1 MKIQERTGAGAGRS
15 ATPAQPSV
23 GDRLPTPPRER
34 KPALAALAV
43 LLILVGALG
52 ATMLVLQ
59 AGDRIEV
66 VKVTEA
72 IPAGGSV
79 NKSNSTPVMVAKDDS
94 IHYVEWTQLP
104 ELQKQKLKA
113 VNAIPAGAVVVG
125 EMFGDEAGVAAGKA
139 TVGLSL
145 KAGQYPTGIKQG
157 DTVAAYRVSS
167 ASGSGNSNSNSSSSS
182 ASSNSVIV
190 DSARVTYVP
199 DAKDSGD
206 EIVSSTNLAV
216 TLTVDSDKAADLTQA
231 ASNGEVALVQVPGNS
246 GN

>member
-15 ATPAQPSV
+15 AVPAQPSV

-66 VKVTEA
+66 VKVTQK

-79 NKSNSTPVMVAKDDS
+79 TNSNVTSVMVAQDSS
-94 IHYVEWTQLP
+94 IHYVPWSQLDS
-104 ELQKQKLKA
+104 LKRLKA
-113 VNAIPAGAVVVG
+113 VSTIPAGVVAVG
-125 EMFGDEAGVAAGKA
+125 EMFGDQAGVAQGKA

-145 KAGQYPTGIKQG
+145 KAGQYPTGLQAG
-157 DTVAAYRVSS
+157 DIVAAYRVSS
-167 ASGSGNSNSNSSSSS
+167 DSGSSSSS
-182 ASSNSVIV
+182 NTSGSSPASAGTAPIV
-190 DSARVTYVP
+190 DQARVSYVQEKKS
-199 DAKDSGD
+199 DDL
-206 EIVSSTNLAV
+206 ISSTNLPV
-216 TLTVDSDKAADLTQA
+216 TLTVDSSKAAALAQA
-231 ASNGEVALVQVPGNS
+231 ASNGQVALVLVS
-246 GN
+246 SK

>member
-1 MKIQERTGAGAGRS
+1 MKIQERTGAGVGRS
-15 ATPAQPSV
+15 AAPAQPSV

-66 VKVTEA
+66 VKVTA
-72 IPAGGSV
+72 PIPAGGSV
-79 NKSNSTPVMVAKDDS
+79 SKSNTTSVMVAKDDS
-94 IHYVEWTQLP
+94 IHYVEWTQLN
-104 ELQKQKLKA
+104 ELKKLKA
-113 VNAIPAGAVVVG
+113 VNAIPAGVVAVG
-125 EMFGDEAGVAAGKA
+125 EMFGSEAGVAAGKA

-167 ASGSGNSNSNSSSSS
+167 ATGSGNSNSNNNSSSS
-182 ASSNSVIV
+182 ASSNAVIA
-190 DSARVTYVP
+190 DSARVSYVP
-199 DAKDSGD
+199 GPKDSGD
-206 EIVSSTNLAV
+206 EIVGSTNLAV
-216 TLTVDSDKAADLTQA
+216 TLTVDSDKAADLAQA
-231 ASNGEVALVQVPGNS
+231 ASNGEVALVKVPGNS

>member
-15 ATPAQPSV
+15 AVPAQPSV

-66 VKVTEA
+66 VKVTQA

-79 NKSNSTPVMVAKDDS
+79 NSSNTTSVMVAKDDS
-94 IHYVEWTQLP
+94 IHYVEYSQL
-104 ELQKQKLKA
+104 KQLEKLKA
-113 VNAIPAGAVVVG
+113 VNPIPAGVVAVG
-125 EMFGDEAGVAAGKA
+125 EMFGSEAGVAAGKA

-167 ASGSGNSNSNSSSSS
+167 ASGSSNSNSNSSSS
-182 ASSNSVIV
+182 ASSNSVIA
-190 DSARVTYVP
+190 DSARVSYVP
-199 DAKDSGD
+199 GPKDSGD
-206 EIVSSTNLAV
+206 EIVGSTNLAV
-216 TLTVDSDKAADLTQA
+216 TLTVDSDKAADLAQA
-231 ASNGEVALVQVPGNS
+231 ASNGEVALVKVPGNS

>member
-1 MKIQERTGAGAGRS
+1 MKIQERTGAGVGRS
-15 ATPAQPSV
+15 AAPAQPSV

-66 VKVTEA
+66 VKVTQA

-79 NKSNSTPVMVAKDDS
+79 NTSNTTSVMVAKDDS
-94 IHYVEWTQLP
+94 IHYVEWTQLN
-104 ELQKQKLKA
+104 ELKKLKA
-113 VNAIPAGAVVVG
+113 VNAIPAGVVAVG
-125 EMFGDEAGVAAGKA
+125 EMFGSEAGVAAGKA

-167 ASGSGNSNSNSSSSS
+167 ASGSGNSNNNSSSS
-182 ASSNSVIV
+182 ASSNAVIV

-199 DAKDSGD
+199 GPKDSGD
-206 EIVSSTNLAV
+206 EIVGSTNLAV
-216 TLTVDSDKAADLTQA
+216 TLTVDSDKAADLAQA

>member
-1 MKIQERTGAGAGRS
+1 VKIQERTGAGAGRS
-15 ATPAQPSV
+15 AAPAQPSV

-66 VKVTEA
+66 VKVTA
-72 IPAGGSV
+72 PIPAGGSV
-79 NKSNSTPVMVAKDDS
+79 SQSNTTSVMVAKDDS
-94 IHYVEWTQLP
+94 IHYVEWTQLDQ
-104 ELQKQKLKA
+104 LKKLKA
-113 VNAIPAGAVVVG
+113 VNAIPAGVVAVG
-125 EMFGDEAGVAAGKA
+125 EMFGSEAGVAAGKA

-167 ASGSGNSNSNSSSSS
+167 ATGTANSNGNGNSSSS
-182 ASSNSVIV
+182 ASSNSVIA
-190 DSARVTYVP
+190 DSARVSYVP
-199 DAKDSGD
+199 GPKDSGD
-206 EIVSSTNLAV
+206 EIVGSTNLAV
-216 TLTVDSDKAADLTQA
+216 TLTVDSDKAADLAQA
-231 ASNGEVALVQVPGNS
+231 ASNGEVALVKVPGNS
-246 GN
+246 VN